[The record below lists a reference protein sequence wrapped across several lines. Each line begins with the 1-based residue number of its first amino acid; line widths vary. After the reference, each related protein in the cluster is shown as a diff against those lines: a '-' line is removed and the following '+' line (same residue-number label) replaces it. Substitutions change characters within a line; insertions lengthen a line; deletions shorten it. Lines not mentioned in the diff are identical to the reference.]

1 MSTPSL
7 DSGPPSRVAS
17 SRVRKD
23 EASGAP
29 RVRRPSTLDKI
40 QAMEKQRLER
50 RQQMEERKQEMKEEE
65 KRNAELGV
73 VGDADFVRMIA
84 EWREAQP
91 AAEVHEPFDCD
102 AGGRAKGKEL
112 CICVRKRPIGRREVE
127 KSDHDAVSCT
137 NPAVVVHDCRHR
149 VDGIT
154 KYLNNARFVFDQAF
168 SESVHTDEVY
178 ACIGAPLVD
187 FVVRR
192 RGRATVFAYG
202 QTGSGK
208 TYTMEGIQRRAA
220 RDVFALLD
228 NSVDFVG
235 VSFFEIYGGR
245 CQDLLRERARLQVRE
260 DGKGEVNVV
269 DLAEQQVC
277 GSEELLA
284 AIERGNRLR
293 TTQRTEANDASSRSH
308 AVCQIVLRCM
318 GVKAGK
324 LSLVD
329 LAGSERGADTR
340 SHSRQLRTESAEINR
355 SLLALKEC
363 IRSLATNE
371 THVPFRASKLTMVLR
386 DSFVRPHCRVAM
398 IATVSPSVSATDHT
412 INTLRYADR
421 VKEKPSNLL
430 LQRNNE
436 NSAPPPNA
444 SPQPPLCDQ
453 VSSSSPS
460 PSQHNQRQPPRRTLE
475 AARRSLD
482 SRQGGRRGVRRA
494 SPAPA
499 AASLTPTDSLS
510 ADHVNSSLDVVVVG
524 APSPP
529 ADDYKLLADNL
540 GADRE
545 PRRDSSQQRL
555 NEPPIDWRPVS
566 AADDDDDAVDP
577 EVVAQLHSTVDSL
590 FEEEEALLTAH
601 MNVIQE
607 NAELL
612 TEEGRMLQQ
621 VQGESDYDID
631 AYVARLEAIL
641 DTKEGQIKGLRQRL
655 RRFSD
660 KLREEEDRSKLI
672 KRMPMF

>member
-1 MSTPSL
+1 M
-7 DSGPPSRVAS
+7 
-17 SRVRKD
+17 
-23 EASGAP
+23 
-29 RVRRPSTLDKI
+29 RRPSTLDRI

-91 AAEVHEPFDCD
+91 EAEGHEPFDCE

-127 KSDHDAVSCT
+127 KNDHDAVSCT

-168 SESVHTDEVY
+168 SETVHTDEVY

-245 CQDLLRERARLQVRE
+245 CQDLLRDRARLQVRE

-277 GSEELLA
+277 DSEELLA

-308 AVCQIVLRCM
+308 AVCQIVLRYM

-444 SPQPPLCDQ
+444 SPQPPLCEQ

-460 PSQHNQRQPPRRTLE
+460 PSQHNQRQAPRRTLE

-499 AASLTPTDSLS
+499 AASLTPTDILS
-510 ADHVNSSLDVVVVG
+510 ADHINSSLDAVAVG

-529 ADDYKLLADNL
+529 ADDDKLLADPSSL
-540 GADRE
+540 VADRAS
-545 PRRDSSQQRL
+545 RRDSSQQRL
-555 NEPPIDWRPVS
+555 NEPAIDWRPVP